1 MLVYATIDDLA
12 DEPWLLTIAA
22 EQAGPQLRIASAM
35 VREATMTARYA
46 TDERGAPAHG
56 PVLAAFRNATCAQVA
71 AWTAS
76 GIDPQAG
83 AAQAAAAPVA
93 SKRLGSAQLTY
104 DTSGAASVTALAA
117 RGRAATSLCREA
129 VLILRDAGLV
139 VAAPETTR

>member
-1 MLVYATIDDLA
+1 MLVYATTDDLTA
-12 DEPWLLTIAA
+12 APWSLTITP
-22 EQAGPQLRIASAM
+22 EQAGPQLRLASAL

-46 TDERGAPAHG
+46 TDEDGAPAHA
-56 PVLAAFRNATCAQVA
+56 PIRAAFRDAVCAQVA

-83 AAQAAAAPVA
+83 AAQVAAAPVA
-93 SKRLGSAQLTY
+93 SKRLGSAQIAY

-117 RGRAATSLCREA
+117 RARAATALCREA

-139 VAAPETTR
+139 VAAPETSR